1 MDVSR
6 LVMHVERVVLHGF
19 ARHDEEAFR
28 EAFRAELARLIVR
41 NGKLEALSGP
51 GRTSRLSID
60 GPRIP
65 RDLRPEQAGAWVAK
79 AIARGL
85 GA

>member
-1 MDVSR
+1 MGVNR

-19 ARHDEEAFR
+19 ARQDEEAFR
-28 EAFRAELARLIVR
+28 EAFRAELAILVGR
-41 NGKLEALSGP
+41 NPKVGALSSL
-51 GRTSRLSID
+51 GRASRLSID

-85 GA
+85 GS